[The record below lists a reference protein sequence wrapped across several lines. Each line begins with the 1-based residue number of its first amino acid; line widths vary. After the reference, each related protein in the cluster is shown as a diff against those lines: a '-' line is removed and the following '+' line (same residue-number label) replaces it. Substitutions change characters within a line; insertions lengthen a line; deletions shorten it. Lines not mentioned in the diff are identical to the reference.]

1 MLFQNSESW
10 VKKAGNENVD
20 VPMGCC
26 DGAEVCELV
35 DSFIL
40 NKLTYMINKLI

>member
-1 MLFQNSESW
+1 MIMPLRKTLLFSDGEPY
-10 VKKAGNENVD
+10 VKKDEENDFD

-35 DSFIL
+35 G
-40 NKLTYMINKLI
+40 TH